1 MPTFQPA
8 NRTRYLASA
17 FFVASLLGSLAGM
30 SQRANAADDP
40 RAARCVAAYEQAQ
53 RERREGKLTA
63 AQELLRTCTQECP
76 ARFSRDCQRWQSEVE
91 AAIPTVRFR
100 VADDRGR
107 KVEYARILVDGI
119 LLRNEIPEGPVAVDP
134 GEHEFR
140 FERIGSPPATV
151 KVTLKP
157 GERDREI
164 AASIAPSSEGEPG
177 LSSSSGESP
186 RTESG
191 SRPLAYT
198 FGIVGIAALATS
210 GVLLVKGHMDRSDL
224 VSQNCE
230 PRCNPDDVDS
240 IRTLW
245 WLSAA
250 SAGIGVVSL
259 GLAYWQWPRV
269 HTSPKTTVS
278 LVPLPG
284 GLAIRGEM

>member
-1 MPTFQPA
+1 
-8 NRTRYLASA
+8 
-17 FFVASLLGSLAGM
+17 M
-30 SQRANAADDP
+30 SRPVHAADDP

-63 AQELLRTCTQECP
+63 AQELLRTCTETCP
-76 ARFSRDCQRWQSEVE
+76 ARFSRDCQRWQSEIE
-91 AAIPTVRFR
+91 SAIPTVRFR
-100 VADDRGR
+100 VVDDRGR
-107 KVEYARILVDGI
+107 KVEYARVLVDGV
-119 LLRNEIPEGPVAVDP
+119 LLGNEIPAGPVPTDP

-164 AASIAPSSEGEPG
+164 AASIAPSSASSVEVAPGSSAPPGEV
-177 LSSSSGESP
+177 SHS
-186 RTESG
+186 ESG
-191 SRPLAYT
+191 NRPVAYA

-210 GVLLVKGHMDRSDL
+210 GVLLVKGHLDRGDL
-224 VSQNCE
+224 SSCE
-230 PRCNPDDVDS
+230 PRCNPDDVDP

-250 SAGIGVVSL
+250 SAGIGVLSL
-259 GLAYWQWPRV
+259 GIAYWQWPRIN
-269 HTSPKTTVS
+269 TSPKTTVS